1 MIVRGN
7 TKLQSRTTLIQAYG
21 LFWRADEIDWTPG
34 YGKRYAWR
42 LYGRLGANSK
52 KLQVADFRNQK
63 GIYILYGDY
72 GPHYVG
78 LTKKRGLGS
87 RLKDHLSDEHAD
99 KWDRFS
105 WFGFCTVLKRKNQF
119 GIHQLR
125 DMPLARS
132 TSPDRMIAD
141 LEAMLIRSM
150 ALQNIN
156 QMNFVNAK
164 EWKQIKLDEWDKYA
178 KRL

>member
-1 MIVRGN
+1 MRRKRKQQKRN
-7 TKLQSRTTLIQAYG
+7 ALIQAFG
-21 LFWRADEIDWTPG
+21 LFWRVDEINWLPG
-34 YGKRYAWR
+34 IGHRYDWR
-42 LYGRLGANSK
+42 LYGRRGATTN

-78 LTKKRGLGS
+78 ITRKKGLGS
-87 RLKDHLSDEHAD
+87 RLKDHLFDKHAG

-105 WFGFCTVLKRKNQF
+105 WFGFCTVLGKTDTR
-119 GIHQLR
+119 GIHKLR
-125 DMPLARS
+125 DLPLS
-132 TSPDRMIAD
+132 KWTSPESMIAD

-150 ALQNIN
+150 ALHNIN
-156 QMNFVNAK
+156 RMKFVVAR
-164 EWKQIKLDEWDKYA
+164 EWKQIKKDEWPKYE

>member
-1 MIVRGN
+1 MRRKN
-7 TKLQSRTTLIQAYG
+7 KQQTRNALIQAYG
-21 LFWRADEIDWTPG
+21 LFWRADEINWSPG
-34 YGKRYAWR
+34 KGNRSDWR
-42 LYGRLGANSK
+42 LYGRLGANSG
-52 KLQVADFRNQK
+52 KLQVADFRSQK

-78 LTKKRGLGS
+78 ITRKKGLAW
-87 RLKDHLSDEHAD
+87 RLKDHRSDRHAG

-105 WFGFCTVLKRKNQF
+105 WFGFCTVLKKKNKL
-119 GIHQLR
+119 GVHLLR
-125 DMPLARS
+125 DMPLAKF

-164 EWKQIKLDEWDKYA
+164 EWTQIKLHEWEKYE
-178 KRL
+178 KRV